1 MRPESTGSAENAAP
15 VYQFGAFEFNVR
27 NGELRKHGL
36 RLKLQD
42 QPVRI
47 LAFLLENAGEV
58 VGRDQIRARLW
69 TSDIHVDYDNAINS
83 AVRKLRDSLGD
94 TAENPRF
101 IETVARRGYRF
112 VAPVSPKLP
121 AAPLPS
127 PVPAKARRWR
137 LLAIPVALA
146 AVVAGLA
153 FWGAKRDTRAALNRG
168 NVEIQPDPN
177 RRLTAGNNR
186 STIVGRVG

>member
-1 MRPESTGSAENAAP
+1 
-15 VYQFGAFEFNVR
+15 
-27 NGELRKHGL
+27 
-36 RLKLQD
+36 
-42 QPVRI
+42 
-47 LAFLLENAGEV
+47 

-186 STIVGRVG
+186 STIVGRAG